1 MISVITIF
9 HHPDLG
15 SVRGTVIDGVPML
28 CCRELA
34 RLLGGTN
41 IEETE
46 RAMRRFYLTRDV
58 TVPVSVHDSGIAET
72 EKLLFIDA
80 VAVLRLIECSANRA
94 WEKYA
99 CWFMDFVFPAL
110 RQLASTAEVSED
122 AHRFYWECADP
133 KSPRPVN
140 HNLDTLFDRMK

>member
-1 MISVITIF
+1 MISVLTIF

-15 SVRGTVIDGVPML
+15 AVRGTVIDGVPML

-34 RLLGGTN
+34 RLLGGSN
-41 IEETE
+41 VEETE
-46 RAMRRFYLTRDV
+46 CAMRRFYMTRDV
-58 TVPVSVHDSGIAET
+58 TVPVSVHDCGVAET

-80 VAVLRLIECSANRA
+80 VAVLRLIECSSNRA

-99 CWFMDFVFPAL
+99 CWFTDFVFPAL
-110 RQLASTAEVSED
+110 RQLAGTTEVAED

-133 KSPRPVN
+133 KPPRP
-140 HNLDTLFDRMK
+140 HDPRLDALFDRCK